1 MTNKYLRDNDLEY
14 LSPNVGDLDPDAD
27 GFSNLEEFNANTN
40 PRDAKSTPPVETKL
54 YFVNR
59 VQDDFILKLKNRIMP
74 AQVTRVKPEPSRSV
88 FIDTLPKVFGFDPA
102 SLTRF
107 EAKSFEVKRVGE
119 IEVPQLTL
127 LDNASKDTIVLEFNV
142 DKNLAEFQAEMEFRL
157 HVVTKLKVKKGD
169 HFYLPNVGTK
179 YLLQDVTEI
188 DATVCPI
195 DSGGKEGKPFK
206 VATRP

>member
-1 MTNKYLRDNDLEY
+1 
-14 LSPNVGDLDPDAD
+14 
-27 GFSNLEEFNANTN
+27 
-40 PRDAKSTPPVETKL
+40 
-54 YFVNR
+54 
-59 VQDDFILKLKNRIMP
+59 MP
-74 AQVTRVKPEPSRSV
+74 AQVSRVKPEPARSV

-107 EAKSFEVKRVGE
+107 EAKAFEVKLVNNVE
-119 IEVPQLTL
+119 TPQLTL
-127 LDNASKDTIVLEFNV
+127 VDNATKQDIILIYNT
-142 DKNLAEFQAEMEFRL
+142 DKNLAEYQAEMEFRL

-195 DSGGKEGKPFK
+195 ESSGKEGKPFK